1 MLNQNALSAIERTG
15 NAVRAGVL
23 VRLRRE
29 VRKDKTRS
37 QEGDPGSEKARLQTV
52 GEAAHTLRST
62 LVLALVGTG
71 NFLLLQFFYN
81 YLCLL
86 PRLPVAFVGVE
97 VSLTETN
104 ALRRDLDV
112 LTVANPFDGLF
123 EG

>member
-1 MLNQNALSAIERTG
+1 MQLQPGCPCSSGEKLEKT
-15 NAVRAGVL
+15 
-23 VRLRRE
+23 RLE
-29 VRKDKTRS
+29 VKWGISDVRKPVCK
-37 QEGDPGSEKARLQTV
+37 LW

-97 VSLTETN
+97 VSLAETD

-112 LTVANPFDGLF
+112 LAVSNPFDRLF